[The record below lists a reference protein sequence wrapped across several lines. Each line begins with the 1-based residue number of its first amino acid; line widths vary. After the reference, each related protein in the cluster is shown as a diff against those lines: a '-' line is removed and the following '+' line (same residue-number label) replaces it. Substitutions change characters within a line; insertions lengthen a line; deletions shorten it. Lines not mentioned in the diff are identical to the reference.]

1 LAEESDQMQTPKVTE
16 ITALSAHR
24 RDAALV
30 RTSPAS
36 AARRGQSA
44 PGADRLRSLHPSVPP
59 QDRFVR
65 NW

>member
-1 LAEESDQMQTPKVTE
+1 MQTPKVTE

-30 RTSPAS
+30 RRSPAT
-36 AARRGQSA
+36 APAQRGLSA
-44 PGADRLRSLHPSVPP
+44 PGAERLRSLHPSVPP

>member
-1 LAEESDQMQTPKVTE
+1 MQTPKVTE

-30 RTSPAS
+30 RRSPA
-36 AARRGQSA
+36 AAPSQHGRSW
-44 PGADRLRSLHPSVPP
+44 PGAERLRSLHPSVPP
-59 QDRFVR
+59 QDRLLR

>member
-1 LAEESDQMQTPKVTE
+1 MQTPKVTE

-24 RDAALV
+24 RDVALV
-30 RTSPAS
+30 RRSPATAPS
-36 AARRGQSA
+36 QRGQFG

-59 QDRFVR
+59 QDRFTR

>member
-1 LAEESDQMQTPKVTE
+1 MQTPKVTE

-24 RDAALV
+24 RDAAVV
-30 RTSPAS
+30 RRSPAT
-36 AARRGQSA
+36 APAQRGQ

>member
-1 LAEESDQMQTPKVTE
+1 MQTPKVTE

-30 RTSPAS
+30 RSSQA
-36 AARRGQSA
+36 AAFARRDRPA
-44 PGADRLRSLHPSVPP
+44 PGADRLRTLYPGLPP

>member
-1 LAEESDQMQTPKVTE
+1 MQTPKVTE

-24 RDAALV
+24 RDTTLV
-30 RTSPAS
+30 RRSPA
-36 AARRGQSA
+36 AAPARRGQFA
-44 PGADRLRSLHPSVPP
+44 PGADRLRSLHPGVPP

>member
-1 LAEESDQMQTPKVTE
+1 MQTPKVTE

-24 RDAALV
+24 REAVLV
-30 RTSPAS
+30 RGSQATAHSQ
-36 AARRGQSA
+36 RGQFA
-44 PGADRLRSLHPSVPP
+44 PGADRLRSQLPSVPP